1 MRENEAMPKFVSV
14 WLLLAGAIVLSLAH
28 ELIYLGLGLP
38 DISLAAMGW
47 EAAVIFIISL
57 ALTYLVSRSR
67 WHGWKLALASF
78 VLLAGVNAFL
88 VMYEMLVFS
97 NPFNVGEL
105 LTWWVLRA
113 TGITLLVVTV
123 VDKWRPMPRM
133 SVEAINPGHS
143 FLGWV
148 WRIPLAVVAY
158 TGLFMAAGLLAIKLQ
173 MVPDYTAPVHE
184 GTETT
189 QSRQM
194 QPAPA
199 IELPEGSSIK
209 VPEPP
214 VIFGFITSRGLVCI
228 LLALPLLRSFPA
240 GRWRAGAAIGL
251 ALAVFGGVGP
261 LLTPNED
268 MTAMARYGHMF
279 EISWSNF
286 VYGLVLGGLFG
297 NQRQF
302 VRASKALG

>member
-1 MRENEAMPKFVSV
+1 MSKIIKV
-14 WLLLAGAIVLSLAH
+14 LLLLTGAIVLSLVH
-28 ELIYLGLGLP
+28 EVVYLGLDLP
-38 DISLAAMGW
+38 DMSLAAMGW
-47 EAAVIFIISL
+47 EAAVIFVISL
-57 ALTYLVSRSR
+57 TLAYLVSLSR
-67 WHGWKLALASF
+67 WHGWRLVLASF
-78 VLLAGVNAFL
+78 VLLAGINAFL

-97 NPFNVGEL
+97 NPSNVGEL

-123 VDKWRPMPRM
+123 LDKWRPMPGI
-133 SVEAINPGHS
+133 SVEAIHPGHS

-148 WRIPLAVVAY
+148 WRIPLAVITY

-184 GTETT
+184 GTETA

-194 QPAPA
+194 QPEPA
-199 IELPEGSSIK
+199 IKLPEGSSIK

-240 GRWRAGAAIGL
+240 GRWHAGAAIGL
-251 ALAVFGGVGP
+251 ALAVFGGVAP

-268 MTAMARYGHMF
+268 LTVMARYGHML

-286 VYGLVLGGLFG
+286 VYGLVLGCLFG

-302 VRASKALG
+302 VRVSKTLG